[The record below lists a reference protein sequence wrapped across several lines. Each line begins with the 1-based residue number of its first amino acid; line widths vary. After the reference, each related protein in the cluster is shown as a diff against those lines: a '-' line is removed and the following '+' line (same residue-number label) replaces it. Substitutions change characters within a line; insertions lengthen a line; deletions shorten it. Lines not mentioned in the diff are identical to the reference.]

1 MLIWKSLATA
11 IGALALAMATYAPAQ
26 QSTSTEGDT
35 AAAAGVEPPEG
46 PSQMEPAGY
55 HSILQHNAEAVLG
68 QQVVDD
74 QGAPL
79 GEAVA
84 VAKDDQD
91 NIVLVVEQQGEQYAI
106 PAEDVRSGTPDSPD
120 GIAYGNRIQ
129 PFDSARY
136 ETVAE
141 ATDEDV
147 PPEPIG

>member
-1 MLIWKSLATA
+1 MLIWKSLAAA
-11 IGALALAMATYAPAQ
+11 IGALALTMATYAPAQ
-26 QSTSTEGDT
+26 HSMNGEGDT

-55 HSILQHNAEAVLG
+55 SSILQHNAEAVLG
-68 QQVVDD
+68 QEVVDE

-84 VAKDDQD
+84 VAKDDK
-91 NIVLVVEQQGEQYAI
+91 NNVVLVVEQQGEQYSI
-106 PAEDVRSGTPDSPD
+106 PAEDVRAGTPD
-120 GIAYGNRIQ
+120 GIASSERMQ